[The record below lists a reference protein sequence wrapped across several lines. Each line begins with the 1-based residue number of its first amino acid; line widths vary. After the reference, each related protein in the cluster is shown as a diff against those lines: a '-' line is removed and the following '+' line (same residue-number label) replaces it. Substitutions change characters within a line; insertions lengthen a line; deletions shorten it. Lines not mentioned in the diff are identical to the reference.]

1 MMGGGRLRCLSCFFT
16 CSAVLLLGVC
26 PHDVEASSC
35 QRVIHKKVG
44 DTVELSSCLPT
55 EWVSLARWK
64 YRELII
70 TKDSVVLE
78 KNQFK
83 DRLFLNTTN
92 FSLTVR
98 RLTLQD
104 SGDFSFLSEVNETQR
119 GTVTITLHVHEPITK
134 QPVLT
139 SNSTWNASTKSCMV
153 FLDCSATSDSSVTYS
168 WTVGNQTISGSRLRH
183 IIGGQDEETRFTCTI
198 HNFVSNQSASETVKC
213 SNTTHESSVDFIFI
227 LSVAGGSCLM
237 IAILVGIAI
246 SVCHHKQNQ
255 AGSDSNDL
263 TVYADISEVATEAG
277 NSFCTSPRSVYET
290 ANRVGPVIPGPQ
302 TVYDKIQLSRV
313 RKPSVSPYQEV
324 S

>member
-1 MMGGGRLRCLSCFFT
+1 MVAGRFRYLICLLT
-16 CSAVLLLGVC
+16 CITVLMLWAF

-55 EWVSLARWK
+55 EWITVAKWR

-83 DRLFLNTTN
+83 DRLFLNPTN

-104 SGDFSFLSEVNETQR
+104 SGDFRFVSEVNDTQR
-119 GTVTITLHVHEPITK
+119 ETVTITLHVHEPITK

-168 WTVGNQTISGSRLRH
+168 WTVGNQTISGSRLQY

-198 HNFVSNQSASETVKC
+198 HNFVSKQSASETVKC
-213 SNTTHESSVDFIFI
+213 SNTTHERFSFSSIAPLTIWLVTGILFIF
-227 LSVAGGSCLM
+227 LLLF
-237 IAILVGIAI
+237 LVIFYTK
-246 SVCHHKQNQ
+246 SKDLCHNR
-255 AGSDSNDL
+255 L
-263 TVYADISEVATEAG
+263 TQSQTVNHYNTQEQVYSSLLHGDG
-277 NSFCTSPRSVYET
+277 CVYET
-290 ANRVGPVIPGPQ
+290 VRGSEDVGTGDVYESMRGCEEATIGP
-302 TVYDKIQLSRV
+302 
-313 RKPSVSPYQEV
+313 
-324 S
+324 